1 MRCAMNF
8 GMDYYLFGKDAERQ
22 ELMARR
28 LIDFFEKDGYKHA
41 RFNWDGSNPKENY
54 TIGEA
59 GCNAVAC
66 YCLLNNPDYKESVKK
81 NLKMAWDAAPMKG
94 QYRYYDGL
102 VHYLSMLHLC
112 GSFKIWKPA
121 QKTTAVNLVSLEVE
135 SEAWYTLDGK
145 RLSAEPTQRG
155 IYIRNGKKIYV
166 K

>member
-1 MRCAMNF
+1 
-8 GMDYYLFGKDAERQ
+8 
-22 ELMARR
+22 
-28 LIDFFEKDGYKHA
+28 
-41 RFNWDGSNPKENY
+41 
-54 TIGEA
+54 
-59 GCNAVAC
+59 
-66 YCLLNNPDYKESVKK
+66 
-81 NLKMAWDAAPMKG
+81 MAWDAAPMRG